1 MLQMVIVISG
11 LAAAYLIVEPAS
23 FIGAVGTFA
32 LGIFLSLVITYFVVE
47 FFLRR

>member
-1 MLQMVIVISG
+1 MFHVIMLILG

-23 FIGAVGTFA
+23 FIGAAGTFA
-32 LGIFLSLVITYFVVE
+32 LGIFLSLVITCFVML

>member
-23 FIGAVGTFA
+23 FIGAVGTFV
-32 LGIFLSLVITYFVVE
+32 LGLFLSLVITYFVVE
-47 FFLRR
+47 FFFRR